1 MTSESRPYSLDP
13 VTFEV
18 LKNAFANTVDQMA
31 EQILRTCHSFVIYA
45 RDFSSSL
52 CDVEG
57 NTIMQ
62 GSQDIAVHVGTLHYT
77 AKAVIEAFAGD
88 IHPEDVFAINDPY
101 LGGTHF
107 NDVRIIRPI
116 FVDGEVIAYAQSNG
130 HWADVGGTVPGSFD
144 INAKEHF
151 GEGLR
156 IPPIRI
162 WDQGKYLGD
171 IVRMLASNTRAP
183 DMVIGDL
190 QAQAEATRVCEREIL
205 RLVEKY
211 GKDTIMTAFREV
223 QDYVEILTRRRVAEM
238 PDGVWETED
247 YMDYDPSVGEGLIP
261 IKVKMTIAGDQLKYD
276 LSGSHPA
283 VGTFLNAGFGSAFSG
298 VIAGT
303 KTFFPDVPLNSGF
316 YRAVEVDLGPVG
328 SVVNAPWPIAVTG
341 FCAGPYE
348 KIMNSI
354 FELWSKLMP
363 ERALAC
369 SFNLEYLLV
378 GGRDAR
384 SEDKPYF
391 MWYDW
396 MVGGW
401 GGRNGRDGSNCTAPI
416 FGVGLAVQPL
426 EGQERLSPVVTTQ
439 HTIRTDSGGPGKYR
453 GGCGGREG
461 CDADRRRAHGHVLLL
476 RQGALDRL
484 GDRGWA
490 ALAAARRLAQSGHR
504 QGALPGCGLL
514 ERADRTG
521 RHVHAPVRGRRRLRR
536 PARAGPRTRVRG
548 RRRRLRLDRART
560 QGLRRRRP
568 RGGRRPRRVR
578 GRPQGNRLCAGTD
591 RRRASRLAGRECREC
606 GEALPR
612 RRSRRTRSRPPL
624 RRHPRLGHR
633 RAPTEDHSHVPGDGA
648 AAQRLALGG
657 RGRLARQPMNRD
669 RDLRWAEHPVVIVV
683 APTGAEVTREH
694 NPAVPYTPQEIAADV
709 VACRTAGAAVAHLH
723 VREADGTPSASAE
736 LFKETIDLIR
746 AACDIVTMVSTGG
759 AMGMTIEERST
770 GLEAQPDM
778 SGIETGSLNFGR
790 DLFPTLPHET
800 EGIAARAAELGIS
813 LEIEAF
819 EIGHIDAA
827 LDFQRRGVFPSPL
840 RINIVVGC
848 PGALAAT
855 SHNLISG
862 VAALPEDATWCVT
875 AIGRHQTRM
884 LTLALLLGAT
894 CVRVGFEDNVYLR
907 RGELAGSNAALVE
920 QIAAIA
926 RGLGREVATVEQ
938 ARELLSLPHMTGVN
952 R

>member
-1 MTSESRPYSLDP
+1 MSSESRPYSLDP

-18 LKNAFANTVDQMA
+18 LKNAFVNTVDQMA

-52 CDVEG
+52 CDVDG

-88 IHPEDVFAINDPY
+88 IHPDDVFAINDPY

-162 WDQGKYLGD
+162 WDKGRYLGD
-171 IVRMLASNTRAP
+171 IVRMIASNTRAP
-183 DMVIGDL
+183 DMIIGDL

-211 GKDTIMTAFREV
+211 GKETILTAFREV

-247 YMDYDPSVGEGLIP
+247 YIDYDPSVGEGLIP

-283 VGTFLNAGFGSAFSG
+283 IGTFLNAGFGSAFSG

-384 SEDKPYF
+384 IESKPYF

-439 HTIRTDSGGPGKYR
+439 HAIRTDSGGPGKHR
-453 GGCGGREG
+453 GGCGVEK
-461 CDADRRRAHGHVLLL
+461 
-476 RQGALDRL
+476 GATLT
-484 GDRGWA
+484 A
-490 ALAAARRLAQSGHR
+490 A
-504 QGALPGCGLL
+504 
-514 ERADRTG
+514 ERT
-521 RHVHAPVRGRRRLRR
+521 VMSYCC
-536 PARAGPRTRVRG
+536 
-548 RRRRLRLDRART
+548 DRAR
-560 QGLRRRRP
+560 
-568 RGGRRPRRVR
+568 
-578 GRPQGNRLCAGTD
+578 
-591 RRRASRLAGRECREC
+591 S
-606 GEALPR
+606 
-612 RRSRRTRSRPPL
+612 
-624 RRHPRLGHR
+624 
-633 RAPTEDHSHVPGDGA
+633 
-648 AAQRLALGG
+648 
-657 RGRLARQPMNRD
+657 
-669 RDLRWAEHPVVIVV
+669 
-683 APTGAEVTREH
+683 
-694 NPAVPYTPQEIAADV
+694 IAW
-709 VACRTAGAAVAHLH
+709 
-723 VREADGTPSASAE
+723 
-736 LFKETIDLIR
+736 
-746 AACDIVTMVSTGG
+746 
-759 AMGMTIEERST
+759 
-770 GLEAQPDM
+770 
-778 SGIETGSLNFGR
+778 GIEGG
-790 DLFPTLPHET
+790 LP
-800 EGIAARAAELGIS
+800 
-813 LEIEAF
+813 
-819 EIGHIDAA
+819 
-827 LDFQRRGVFPSPL
+827 
-840 RINIVVGC
+840 
-848 PGALAAT
+848 
-855 SHNLISG
+855 
-862 VAALPEDATWCVT
+862 
-875 AIGRHQTRM
+875 
-884 LTLALLLGAT
+884 
-894 CVRVGFEDNVYLR
+894 
-907 RGELAGSNAALVE
+907 
-920 QIAAIA
+920 
-926 RGLGREVATVEQ
+926 
-938 ARELLSLPHMTGVN
+938 SLPHGVWLNPGTDKARFLGAAFSNVAVGPGDMFTRPSAGGGGYGDPLERDPASVCEDVADDYVSIARALTDYGVVVREVDADLAEYEVDHEATASARARIAAERVGWLAEDAEGVAKRYRDGDLDVLDLVRQYGVILDWGTGELLPKTTVTF
-952 R
+952 RAMVQRRAVSHWVAAVS